1 MLKPEY
7 ILFICIVVFLISCGD
22 LQKPSATSKCDDALN
37 SSNWD
42 VAISNCS
49 SSKSKGDAYMGKAG
63 FTVINLTKD
72 AEAQPNHVKN
82 ADSSKFTGLDVNGA
96 KILKIIGAA
105 YSALSSSSDRN
116 TKIVASKNAFNSAMD
131 NYYKII
137 TSDKDAALMY
147 TYANIF
153 ALQLEQLSLYD
164 NLSKACKSTTECS
177 GDNEY
182 KDSEFDALENLDGYY
197 YAQEKTAK
205 ELSYAGNTG
214 KIITTYCGD
223 LKNTVL
229 YVGNTALGLSKTGIS
244 STSGSTTV
252 ITDILK
258 TTCTLMKGLYDK
270 CNQDSDQVAC
280 QKACDTQTKCVST
293 SPEYD
298 FW

>member
-7 ILFICIVVFLISCGD
+7 ILFICLVVFLISCGD

-82 ADSSKFTGLDVNGA
+82 ADSRFTGLDVNGA

-105 YSALSSSSDRN
+105 YSDLSSSSDRN

-147 TYANIF
+147 SYANIF
-153 ALQLEQLSLYD
+153 AFQLEQLSLYD
-164 NLSKACKSTTECS
+164 NLSKAC
-177 GDNEY
+177 
-182 KDSEFDALENLDGYY
+182 
-197 YAQEKTAK
+197 
-205 ELSYAGNTG
+205 
-214 KIITTYCGD
+214 
-223 LKNTVL
+223 
-229 YVGNTALGLSKTGIS
+229 
-244 STSGSTTV
+244 
-252 ITDILK
+252 
-258 TTCTLMKGLYDK
+258 
-270 CNQDSDQVAC
+270 
-280 QKACDTQTKCVST
+280 
-293 SPEYD
+293 
-298 FW
+298 